1 MRCKLLILLF
11 STIYGFSQEIKYN
24 LLLKDSCSNQIENS
38 FNYHLERNGTEYT
51 ISDFANGTILL
62 SEKGEYNLIA
72 TEIGETHKIII
83 DKLINSDTLILPKS
97 DVLLVNNNV
106 SFKTVTIEGIGKIE
120 RPKTHTYK
128 FMHCE
133 NICNG
138 IETDYYS
145 NGTIRLTGEFKN
157 GLVIGELKRYY
168 QSGKIKE
175 ISIYDKDGFWK
186 ETFFFE
192 ESEIIKKE

>member
-1 MRCKLLILLF
+1 
-11 STIYGFSQEIKYN
+11 
-24 LLLKDSCSNQIENS
+24 
-38 FNYHLERNGTEYT
+38 
-51 ISDFANGTILL
+51 
-62 SEKGEYNLIA
+62 
-72 TEIGETHKIII
+72 
-83 DKLINSDTLILPKS
+83 
-97 DVLLVNNNV
+97 
-106 SFKTVTIEGIGKIE
+106 
-120 RPKTHTYK
+120 
-128 FMHCE
+128 MHCE

-186 ETFFFE
+186 ETIFFE